1 MGRVLERTPC
11 KGSGGHAELAERPCG
26 KGRNCQCS
34 LGLIVLVGFMAV
46 LNKEYHSLVS
56 AIQTDCIVMPSIEEI
71 TQSKQL
77 RYTEVKSMV
86 WDTGATNTL
95 VSSQVVEALGL
106 VPLEKS
112 RVEGVGGIIES
123 SVSEISIYLADNIVF
138 KNVKVLCSDI
148 GDYDLVVGMDII
160 AQGDFVISNNKGQ
173 VCFSFRYPSK
183 DKIILGP

>member
-1 MGRVLERTPC
+1 MI
-11 KGSGGHAELAERPCG
+11 
-26 KGRNCQCS
+26 N
-34 LGLIVLVGFMAV
+34 
-46 LNKEYHSLVS
+46 

-71 TQSKQL
+71 TQSRQL
-77 RYTEVKSMV
+77 CYTEVMSMV

-106 VPLEKS
+106 VPIEKS
-112 RVEGVGGIIES
+112 LVEGVGGIVES
-123 SVSEISIYLADNIVF
+123 SVYRISIYLADNIVF

-160 AQGDFVISNNKGQ
+160 AQGDFAISNNGGQ

-183 DKIILGP
+183 ERIVL